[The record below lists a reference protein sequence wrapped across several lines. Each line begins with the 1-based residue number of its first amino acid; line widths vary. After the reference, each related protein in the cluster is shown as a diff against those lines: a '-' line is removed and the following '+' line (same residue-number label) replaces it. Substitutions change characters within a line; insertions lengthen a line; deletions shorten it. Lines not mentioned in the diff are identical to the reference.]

1 MNLHFLSSHNLV
13 LFTKFSFLKQIFTL
27 FSACFQQTK
36 RKKAYLAGKSIKPK
50 KLEERRR
57 IIMLIT
63 PAVTEADSRPSR
75 RLMSCRV
82 FFPDA
87 LHEILMKND
96 ERARSETFPR
106 FPFKEPTNTFNEL
119 IAESVDLSREI
130 RSEYIE
136 TGSALTADK
145 LLLIGSKNYFYCLL
159 FEASHSSAE

>member
-13 LFTKFSFLKQIFTL
+13 YGIFLSQTNLHPVFLLFSTNEKSVFGKQID
-27 FSACFQQTK
+27 
-36 RKKAYLAGKSIKPK
+36 KAK

-82 FFPDA
+82 FLPAA
-87 LHEILMKND
+87 LHEILMKCD

-130 RSEYIE
+130 RSEY
-136 TGSALTADK
+136 TTLAQRLQ
-145 LLLIGSKNYFYCLL
+145 LISF
-159 FEASHSSAE
+159 F